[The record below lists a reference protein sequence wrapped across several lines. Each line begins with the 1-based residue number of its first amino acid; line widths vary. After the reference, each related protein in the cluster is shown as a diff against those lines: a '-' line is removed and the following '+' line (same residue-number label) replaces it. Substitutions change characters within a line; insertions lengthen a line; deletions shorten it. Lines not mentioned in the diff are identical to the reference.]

1 MTNHGLTSAL
11 TRYRARNL
19 TLSQA
24 AAQAGV
30 SESEFV
36 DQLECRGITVD
47 ESEMERALGGD
58 SPSARAD

>member
-1 MTNHGLTSAL
+1 MRNHGLTSAL

-47 ESEMERALGGD
+47 ETEMERAL
-58 SPSARAD
+58 SADASSASAD

>member
-1 MTNHGLTSAL
+1 MRKHGLTSAL
-11 TRYRARNL
+11 TRYQARNL
-19 TLSQA
+19 TLEQA

-47 ESEMERALGGD
+47 ETEMERALD
-58 SPSARAD
+58 ADVPSARAD

>member
-1 MTNHGLTSAL
+1 MRNHGLTSAL

-19 TLSQA
+19 TLEQA

-47 ESEMERALGGD
+47 ETEMERAL
-58 SPSARAD
+58 SADASSASAD